1 MWSCA
6 RRSENKLE
14 LQPVGIGEEDRII
27 GRAIARII
35 GRRVE
40 DRRADAAQ
48 QIVQRVD
55 ILAALRRPGQV
66 VKPWRIAIVLP
77 PGACAPRSEEHT
89 SEPQSL
95 MRISYAVF
103 CLKKKIREQ
112 TTKAS

>member
-14 LQPVGIGEEDRII
+14 LQPVGIGEEDCII

-55 ILAALRRPGQV
+55 ILAALRSPCQV
-66 VKPWRIAIVLP
+66 VKPWRIAIVLS
-77 PGACAPRSEEHT
+77 PGACAPRLDDSDRMEGVAIRSEENTAEH
-89 SEPQSL
+89 QSL
-95 MRISYAVF
+95 MRTSYA
-103 CLKKKIREQ
+103 
-112 TTKAS
+112 

>member
-14 LQPVGIGEEDRII
+14 LQPVGIGEEDCII

-48 QIVQRVD
+48 QIVQSVD
-55 ILAALRRPGQV
+55 ILAALRSPCQV
-66 VKPWRIAIVLP
+66 VKPWRLAIVLS
-77 PGACAPRSEEHT
+77 PGACAQRLAASARMEELALAGPTAAMLTH
-89 SEPQSL
+89 P
-95 MRISYAVF
+95 
-103 CLKKKIREQ
+103 
-112 TTKAS
+112 